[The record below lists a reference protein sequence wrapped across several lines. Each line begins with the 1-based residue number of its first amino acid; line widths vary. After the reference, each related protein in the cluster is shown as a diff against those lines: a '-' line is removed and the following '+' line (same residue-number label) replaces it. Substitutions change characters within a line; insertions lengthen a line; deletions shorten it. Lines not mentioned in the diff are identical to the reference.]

1 MKIIATIV
9 CTLAVAAH
17 ALAATTPE
25 KLDAYLNA
33 RTQLGQFSGSVLI
46 ATGGKVLLRK
56 GYGYANLEHLVPAT
70 AETKYEIAS
79 LTKAFTAYA
88 ALDLARAG
96 KLRLDASMCDYT
108 ESCPDAW
115 KAITVAH
122 LIHHTS
128 GIPDYEEQLEMS
140 SPAYFEQMTKQGT
153 VRELLEQARRKP
165 LDFAPGSKFKYS
177 NTAYLALGLIL
188 EKASGKT
195 YEQYLKERVF
205 DRFALVNTV
214 HGSRERVE
222 RHRADGYTHR
232 APLDDLVAGFP
243 LTASHLK
250 RVPLV
255 AQDPPQADGGL
266 LSTVDDLYKWAQAI
280 RGDADLFVPALEGY
294 AYGWFVGTRHDRKR
308 ISHTGVLP
316 GFVSTFDIY
325 PESDTVIL
333 VLCNLDRTRTSAV
346 LRDLTNILFDKPYD
360 VPRSHRVGR
369 LTAEQAARFLGD
381 YKLEDGRTM
390 TIGYDEK
397 ERYLSA
403 EIRDQFIA
411 GILPESDLVYYAVM
425 WEGAV
430 TFVPEG
436 NRVPR
441 LVVHMYGKDIK
452 GERVA
457 AP

>member
-1 MKIIATIV
+1 MKTIATIV
-9 CTLAVAAH
+9 CTLAIAAQ
-17 ALAATTPE
+17 ALAATTTE
-25 KLDAYLNA
+25 KLDAYLTA
-33 RTQLGQFSGSVLI
+33 RTNLSQFSGSVLI
-46 ATGGKVLLRK
+46 ATGGKVVLRK

-70 AETKYEIAS
+70 PETKYEIAS

-108 ESCPDAW
+108 ESCPEAW
-115 KAITVAH
+115 KPITVAQ

-128 GIPDYEEQLEMS
+128 GIPDYEEELGMAT
-140 SPAYFEQMTKQGT
+140 PKYFEQMSQYT
-153 VRELLEQARRKP
+153 VRELVDQAQKKP

-195 YEQYLKERVF
+195 FEQYLKERVF
-205 DRFALVNTV
+205 DRFSLLNTV
-214 HGSRERVE
+214 HANRERVE

-232 APLDDLVAGFP
+232 APLDELVAGFP
-243 LTASHLK
+243 LTATHLK
-250 RVPLV
+250 RVPPI
-255 AQDPPQADGGL
+255 AMDPPQADGGL

-280 RGDADLFVPALEGY
+280 RGDADLFVPSLEGY
-294 AYGWFVGTRHDRKR
+294 AYGWFAGTRHDRKR
-308 ISHTGVLP
+308 IFHNGVLP

-325 PESDTVIL
+325 PESDTVII
-333 VLCNLDRTRTSAV
+333 VLSNLDRTRTSAV

-369 LTAEQAARFLGD
+369 LSAEQAARFLGD
-381 YKLEDGRTM
+381 YKLDDGRIM
-390 TIGYDEK
+390 TIGYDPK

-403 EIRDQFIA
+403 EIRDQFVA

-425 WEGAV
+425 WEGTV

-436 NRVPR
+436 NSVPR

-452 GERVA
+452 GERIK
-457 AP
+457 P